1 MPAPLAVTANA
12 RNYIAA
18 AKLNPV
24 ERQLLQG
31 VMARH
36 HLNISQALRLGLLQL
51 ASEA

>member
-1 MPAPLAVTANA
+1 MPAPVAPGT
-12 RNYIAA
+12 RSYIAA

-36 HLNISQALRLGLLQL
+36 QISISQALRLGLQL
-51 ASEA
+51 ANKA

>member
-36 HLNISQALRLGLLQL
+36 QISISQALRLGLQL
-51 ASEA
+51 ANKA